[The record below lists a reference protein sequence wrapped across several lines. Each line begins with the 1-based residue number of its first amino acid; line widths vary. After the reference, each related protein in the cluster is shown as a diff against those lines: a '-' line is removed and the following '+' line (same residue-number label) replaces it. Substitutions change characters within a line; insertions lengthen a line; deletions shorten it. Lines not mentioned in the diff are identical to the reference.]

1 MVCRKTTAA
10 LRSRWTAVNSFHGSS
25 STVDKHWLCLNLI
38 APGFGLLRVGKE
50 LRPFIAPARVIPK
63 RRGCARNL
71 LPPPACVLLRD
82 SPACSAH
89 GARRS
94 EYRCPYH
101 PRSRFLAQ
109 PRRFGMTLFLEYTS
123 ILRFCWVFIGEHFLK
138 WLDMTNYVIEKR
150 CRLVVSRKGIFR
162 GRCSGFRSLTI

>member
-38 APGFGLLRVGKE
+38 APG
-50 LRPFIAPARVIPK
+50 
-63 RRGCARNL
+63 
-71 LPPPACVLLRD
+71 
-82 SPACSAH
+82 
-89 GARRS
+89 
-94 EYRCPYH
+94 
-101 PRSRFLAQ
+101 
-109 PRRFGMTLFLEYTS
+109 FGMTLFLEYTS